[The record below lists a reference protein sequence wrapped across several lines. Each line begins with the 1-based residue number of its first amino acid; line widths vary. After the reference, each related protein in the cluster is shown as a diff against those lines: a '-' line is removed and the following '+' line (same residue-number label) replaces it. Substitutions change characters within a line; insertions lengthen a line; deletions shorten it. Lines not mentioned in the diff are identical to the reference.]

1 MTKSVSKTEFELEN
15 ELKKTSYDLEAS
27 VKKLRG
33 MIKMFY
39 CLRSKWFKTF
49 NGWNLFWPSKIKDL

>member
-1 MTKSVSKTEFELEN
+1 MTESIVKNDNEFEL
-15 ELKKTSYDLEAS
+15 KKRIRKMSYDLEAS

-39 CLRSKWFKTF
+39 CLRSK
-49 NGWNLFWPSKIKDL
+49 